1 MRIVRFIEL
10 FEGVPEE
17 HITPRWGLVL
27 DQVVYR
33 LLSAPYMRPLHD
45 GLYAPQITGTP
56 VALASVKLLAPVR
69 PRKIV
74 CVGRNYAEHAA
85 ELGNQVP
92 TEPLIFLKPPT
103 TIIGPGDAIV
113 YPDLSKSVHHEAE
126 LALVIGSRCR
136 HVSAAEAT
144 KVIFGYTLA
153 NDVTARDLQN
163 SDKQWTRGKG
173 FDTFCP
179 VGPWVDTTFD
189 PAQRVVRCLVNGEV
203 RQNGNTDLMIYSLGR
218 IIEFVTQFMTL
229 EPGDLV
235 LTGTPAG
242 VGPLQPGDT
251 VTVEIEG
258 LGTLA
263 NPVITEEVAREQAAA
278 RQAELDEDIPF

>member
-10 FEGVPEE
+10 FEGLPEE
-17 HITPRWGLVL
+17 HMTPRWGLVL

-113 YPDLSKSVHHEAE
+113 YPDLSKSVHHEGE

-136 HVSAAEAT
+136 YVSAAEAT
-144 KVIFGYTLA
+144 KVMGCVVMKLEYWFGNEGGSLLQNLRTVVLDPQRRIYRQFDGNKWKA
-153 NDVTARDLQN
+153 NDLAE
-163 SDKQWTRGKG
+163 
-173 FDTFCP
+173 
-179 VGPWVDTTFD
+179 
-189 PAQRVVRCLVNGEV
+189 ALVE
-203 RQNGNTDLMIYSLGR
+203 
-218 IIEFVTQFMTL
+218 
-229 EPGDLV
+229 
-235 LTGTPAG
+235 
-242 VGPLQPGDT
+242 
-251 VTVEIEG
+251 
-258 LGTLA
+258 
-263 NPVITEEVAREQAAA
+263 AAA
-278 RQAELDEDIPF
+278 KR